1 MEDWVKELTPDM
13 IPEPY
18 SSYATAIGIDN
29 LIKLVKMSGG
39 DEIYLPTL
47 DFFKRPIRDK
57 RIREE
62 YTGYNEKNLARKYD
76 LSERRIREIVE
87 GEKRPV
93 YVDENQVCF
102 FVENGAFTWGTPSK
116 NN

>member
-1 MEDWVKELTPDM
+1 MEDWIKELTIDM

-18 SSYATAIGIDN
+18 SSYAKAIGIEN
-29 LIKLVKMSGG
+29 LIELVKLSGG

-47 DFFKRPIRDK
+47 DFFRRPIRDK

-62 YTGYNEKNLARKYD
+62 YTGYNEKSLARKYE

-87 GEKRPV
+87 GEKPPAII
-93 YVDENQVCF
+93 DENQF
-102 FVENGAFTWGTPSK
+102 SLIVENGAFTWGTPSK
-116 NN
+116 NE